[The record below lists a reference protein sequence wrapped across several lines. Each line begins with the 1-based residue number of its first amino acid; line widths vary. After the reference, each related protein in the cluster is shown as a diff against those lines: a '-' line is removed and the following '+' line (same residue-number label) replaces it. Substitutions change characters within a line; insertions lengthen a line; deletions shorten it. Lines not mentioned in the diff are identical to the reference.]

1 MNTPTWLWLAAVLA
15 VVLGAVAYR
24 WHAQNRELNRH
35 VAPKPH
41 AVAQAPPATLRVLS
55 HNVWGHYFVGG
66 KQMRARL
73 RAFAARV
80 RSEGFD
86 VVCLQELFT
95 LSLPFATEMALFLE
109 VAREMHAAGLVH
121 MVDPRLA
128 QPWMAQNHGLA
139 IFSRYPLEAVSAFAF
154 SATAEPLN
162 AKGVACATVVLP
174 CGTRV
179 HVANFHP
186 DSRNARTKRLQYLEA
201 AELHGQHIFKATG
214 TPPSN
219 SSVEGGAA
227 GAAAANVI
235 LLGDTNVCSRRD
247 AEAYAEMAAAAAEA
261 AGAPVDLFPGH
272 SADAPATCVDHK
284 DGSLWWIDHMFV
296 SRALAARVVDAR
308 IVRWTMPDGTP
319 VSDHFGLVAEFR
331 LRD

>member
-1 MNTPTWLWLAAVLA
+1 MNTPTWLWLVAVLT
-15 VVLGAVAYR
+15 VVVGAVAYR
-24 WHAQNRELNRH
+24 WYAQQRDLSRH
-35 VAPKPH
+35 LAPRPMP
-41 AVAQAPPATLRVLS
+41 AAQTPPATLRVLS

-80 RSEGFD
+80 RAEGFD
-86 VVCLQELFT
+86 VVCVQELFS
-95 LSLPFATEMALFLE
+95 LSLGVATEMALFLE

-128 QPWMAQNHGLA
+128 QPWVAQNHGLA

-154 SATAEPLN
+154 TATAEPLN

-174 CGTRV
+174 DGTRV

-186 DSRNARTKRLQYLEA
+186 DSRNPRTKRLQYLEA

-214 TPPSN
+214 TPPNGAS
-219 SSVEGGAA
+219 AA
-227 GAAAANVI
+227 GHVI
-235 LLGDTNVCSRRD
+235 LLGDTNVCARRD
-247 AEAYAEMAAAAAEA
+247 AEAYAEMAATAAEA

-272 SADAPATCVDHK
+272 AHDAPATCVDNK

-296 SRALAARVVDAR
+296 SRALADRVIDTRV
-308 IVRWTMPDGTP
+308 VRWTMPDGKP